1 MNKDENVELSKII
14 EKYQYEKSIRKHAE
28 KYFDYYQ
35 RSNIHS
41 KIKTNDDVLLEKKGI
56 ENRLQSYKEVYPLV
70 AQDIADM
77 ERSLALYEIAIGK
90 VIQCPSK
97 FSFTGQEL
105 LDLISHISVY
115 EKEIAGFRMKRAY
128 HD

>member
-41 KIKTNDDVLLEKKGI
+41 KIKTNDDVLLEKKGLKI
-56 ENRLQSYKEVYPLV
+56 
-70 AQDIADM
+70 DC
-77 ERSLALYEIAIGK
+77 K
-90 VIQCPSK
+90 VIK
-97 FSFTGQEL
+97 KYIL
-105 LDLISHISVY
+105 LLPKTSLIWNGH
-115 EKEIAGFRMKRAY
+115 
-128 HD
+128 

>member
-1 MNKDENVELSKII
+1 MNKDENVELSTII
-14 EKYQYEKSIRKHAE
+14 KKYRNDKSIRKHAE

-35 RSNIHS
+35 RSDIHS

-56 ENRLQSYKEVYPLV
+56 ENKLQSYKEVYPLV
-70 AQDIADM
+70 AEDIADM
-77 ERSLALYEIAIGK
+77 ERTLALYEIAIGK

-97 FSFTGQEL
+97 FSFTGQEF
-105 LDLISHISVY
+105 LDLISNISVY

>member
-14 EKYQYEKSIRKHAE
+14 KKYRHDKSIHKHAE

-35 RSNIHS
+35 RSSIHS
-41 KIKTNDDVLLEKKGI
+41 EIKTNEDVLLEKKGI

-70 AQDIADM
+70 AEDIIDI
-77 ERSLALYEIAIGK
+77 ERSLARYEIAIGK

-97 FSFTGQEL
+97 FSFTGQEF
-105 LDLISHISVY
+105 LDLISNISVY

>member
-14 EKYQYEKSIRKHAE
+14 KKYHYDKSIRKHAE

-35 RSNIHS
+35 RSSIHS
-41 KIKTNDDVLLEKKGI
+41 EIKTSEDVLLEKKGI

-70 AQDIADM
+70 AEDIIDI
-77 ERSLALYEIAIGK
+77 ERSLARYEIAIGK
-90 VIQCPSK
+90 IIQSPSK

-105 LDLISHISVY
+105 LDLILNISVY
-115 EKEIAGFRMKRAY
+115 EKEITGFRMKRAY